1 MLSES
6 KNEILTAAGTGFRLC
21 LRDLNAMTKLR
32 DKLKSIFANE
42 LLKHTA
48 ILFAGMMVV
57 NVCNLIYQMAVSRAL
72 PQAEFTLLAAFLG
85 TLAIISYPLATLTT
99 GLSHYSSLLRQDGRT
114 GDVKRLIR
122 KWLFLTG
129 VPAILLGA
137 AVIAFNSSV
146 AGYMNLNRFAPVIIA
161 GAVLPALFWLPVLTG
176 TAQGLQLFGWSSLSG
191 ILGSVLRLLL
201 GAGFVWFVYPA
212 CGWAMLGHGAGVYL
226 SAAVLFAGLFM
237 VLRGGEETTKPLPS
251 MRFYLLQGIF
261 VQTAFAV
268 LMNADVVLVNHY
280 LPENTEFAYAATLG
294 RIVAF
299 LPMAVSM
306 AMFPK
311 VASATGATA
320 EHRRIF
326 FHSFSY
332 TALFVAAAA
341 IGCLLLPRLLLC
353 ILFGIQDALDS
364 MVSLTR
370 LMALAMSA
378 SALLNV
384 VVQFLLAQRRFK
396 ETAATGLAC
405 LLYLLCAHL
414 FHTEAV
420 RIAQAAIVFNTAA
433 LFVGLIAVFRL
444 RGQEQEPLAG
454 YDV

>member
-21 LRDLNAMTKLR
+21 LRDLKIMTKLR
-32 DKLKSIFANE
+32 NRLNALFANE
-42 LLKHTA
+42 LLRHTA

-72 PQAEFTLLAAFLG
+72 PQTEFTLLAAFLG

-99 GLSHYSSLLRQDGRT
+99 GLSHYSSLLRQDGRI
-114 GDVKRLIR
+114 GDVKCLVR
-122 KWLFLTG
+122 KWLLLTG
-129 VPAILLGA
+129 VPALLLGA
-137 AVIAFNSSV
+137 AVVVFNGPV
-146 AGYMNLNRFAPVIIA
+146 AGYMNLNRFAPIIIA

-176 TAQGLQLFGWSSLSG
+176 AAQGLQLFGWSSLSG

-201 GAGFVWFVYPA
+201 GAGFVWFLYPA

-226 SAAVLFAGLFM
+226 SAAVLFAGLLM

-251 MRFYLLQGIF
+251 MRFYLLQSF
-261 VQTAFAV
+261 FPLMAFAV

-320 EHRRIF
+320 EHRKIF
-326 FHSFSY
+326 FHSFGY

-341 IGCLLLPRLLLC
+341 IGCLLLPHLLLR
-353 ILFGIQDALDS
+353 ILFGIQDAPDS

-384 VVQFLLAQRRFK
+384 TVQFLLAQRRFK
-396 ETAATGLAC
+396 ETLAVIVTC
-405 LLYLLCAHL
+405 LLYLLSVHF
-414 FHTEAV
+414 FHGTA
-420 RIAQAAIVFNTAA
+420 RQIALTSGVFNGAA
-433 LFVGLIAVFRL
+433 LLVGVCVIFRSKSGL
-444 RGQEQEPLAG
+444 RL
-454 YDV
+454 